1 MPMKLS
7 IITVNRNNPDG
18 LRRTLESVLSQTR
31 TTDYEQIVID
41 GASDRGDVEVLK
53 ELSGRF
59 EERAIPFMYVSEP
72 DSGIYNAMN
81 KGIRKANGEYCLFL
95 NSGDALYDDRVIED
109 VLALE
114 LDADYVCGNEW
125 CEKSQWLC
133 AHAFCSPEKLR
144 ASDVILRTLP
154 HQASFIKKDLFERLH
169 YYDENYRAVS
179 DYLFA
184 MEALVVKGATY
195 KHIQRYVAS
204 CEMEGL
210 TVLPENVS
218 MVKDENVNG
227 REQVI
232 PLFDEDYRLLTAAN
246 NERRSEEYHLLQK
259 ISRSVLF
266 KMLIGLRHILM
277 RNGWFSYT
285 AKIKQK
291 LYFRRLKREDAKTK
305 RQVAEKILSLP
316 EGVLKRN
323 EDETDVIVSLTS
335 YGKRVT
341 DAVPYAIYSLFQQTE
356 LPNRIVL
363 YLDGTKWNDEN
374 IPTLLKRLQQSGL
387 EIVYGEDVRSYT
399 KLLPALKMFP
409 ENPIITVDDDLYYDK
424 EVVSLLKAHYED
436 SDKRTPIA
444 LHGNIA
450 VRRNGKYVPYSE
462 WPDSEY
468 GDESSDYSLYG
479 VHGAIYPPHLFDEEV
494 FNKDVFLKLAPYAD
508 DIWFWIQEKRL
519 GIRTK
524 VVRSF
529 NSQRNISVNRIEA
542 MDFSQTGTLF
552 FQNVVSGR
560 NDEQLEKLLTY
571 YRM

>member
-1 MPMKLS
+1 MKLS
-7 IITVNRNNPDG
+7 IITVNRNNPEG

-59 EERAIPFMYVSEP
+59 EERAIPFTYVSEP

-95 NSGDALYDDRVIED
+95 NSGDAFYDDRVMED
-109 VLALE
+109 VLAFG

-125 CEKSQWLC
+125 CEKSQWLG

-169 YYDENYRAVS
+169 YYDESYRAVS

-184 MEALVVKGATY
+184 MEALVVRGATY
-195 KHIQRYVAS
+195 KHIQRYIAS

-210 TVLPENVS
+210 TVQPKNVAMVNKENR
-218 MVKDENVNG
+218 MG
-227 REQVI
+227 RESVI
-232 PLFDEDYRLLTAAN
+232 PFFDEDYQELTSSRD
-246 NERRSEEYHLLQK
+246 ERRSEHYKLIQKIGRSKWFALFVKLRQFMIRTGWYARIAKWKLRRYFHQLQK
-259 ISRSVLF
+259 KDAR
-266 KMLIGLRHILM
+266 K
-277 RNGWFSYT
+277 
-285 AKIKQK
+285 
-291 LYFRRLKREDAKTK
+291 KRE
-305 RQVAEKILSLP
+305 VARLIQSLP
-316 EGVLKRN
+316 KDMLKRN
-323 EDETDVIVSLTS
+323 GDASDVIVSLTS

-341 DAVPYAIYSLFQQTE
+341 DAVPYAVYSLFQQSE

-363 YLDGTKWNDEN
+363 FLDERKWNEGN
-374 IPTLLKRLQQSGL
+374 IPSLLKRLQQSGL

-399 KLLPALKMFP
+399 KLLPALKLFP
-409 ENPIITVDDDLYYDK
+409 DNPIITVDDDLYYDK
-424 EVVSLLKAHYED
+424 EVVALLKREYEH
-436 SDKRTPIA
+436 SDKKTPIA

-462 WPDSEY
+462 WPDCAY
-468 GDESSDYSLYG
+468 GDETCDYSLYG
-479 VHGAIYPPHLFDEEV
+479 VHGAIYPPHIFDEEV
-494 FNKDVFLKLAPYAD
+494 FNKEVFLKLAPYAD

-529 NSQRNISVNRIEA
+529 NSHRNVSVNRIEE

-560 NDEQLEKLLTY
+560 NDEQLEKLLNHY
-571 YRM
+571 QM

>member
-1 MPMKLS
+1 MKLS
-7 IITVNRNNPDG
+7 IITVNRNNPEG

-59 EERAIPFMYVSEP
+59 EERAIPFTYVSEP

-109 VLALE
+109 VMELG
-114 LDADYVCGNEW
+114 LDADIVSGNIVL
-125 CEKSQWLC
+125 EKSKFQKES
-133 AHAFCSPEKLR
+133 ARYSTKEAR
-144 ASDVILRTLP
+144 AREYILGMLP
-154 HQASFIKKDLFERLH
+154 HQATFLRSSLFHDIHFYDESFSVVSDWMFSLEMLLVYHKTYKHIHMYVARCDTEGISNVPENARMMD
-169 YYDENYRAVS
+169 DENYR
-179 DYLFA
+179 
-184 MEALVVKGATY
+184 
-195 KHIQRYVAS
+195 
-204 CEMEGL
+204 GL
-210 TVLPENVS
+210 KKVLP
-218 MVKDENVNG
+218 
-227 REQVI
+227 
-232 PLFDEDYRLLTAAN
+232 LFYEDYEELRRIYRDQNKEDYQLFLKFRKTRFCKALLLF
-246 NERRSEEYHLLQK
+246 RHLLDSVGYFTLKQRIK
-259 ISRSVLF
+259 RFFYFSR
-266 KMLIGLRHILM
+266 I
-277 RNGWFSYT
+277 
-285 AKIKQK
+285 
-291 LYFRRLKREDAKTK
+291 KREDARKK
-305 RQVAEKILSLP
+305 KDVAKAICALSS
-316 EGVLKRN
+316 GMLKRKN
-323 EDETDVIVSLTS
+323 DATDVIVSLTS

-341 DAVPYAIYSLFQQTE
+341 DAAPYAIYSLFQQTE

-374 IPTLLKRLQQSGL
+374 IPLLLKRLKKSGL

-436 SDKRTPIA
+436 SDKKTPIA

-462 WPDSEY
+462 WPDSDF
-468 GDESSDYSLYG
+468 GDEASDFSLYG

-508 DIWFWIQEKRL
+508 DIWFWVQEKRL
-519 GIRTK
+519 GIKTK
-524 VVRSF
+524 VIRSF
-529 NSQRNISVNRIEA
+529 NSHRNISVNRIEE
-542 MDFSQTGTLF
+542 MDYSQKGTLF
-552 FQNVVSGR
+552 FKNVVSGR
-560 NDEQLEKLLTY
+560 NDEQLEKLLNY
-571 YRM
+571 YQR